1 MSLLQAFK
9 RAMGM
14 APVVHPVD
22 GSMAK
27 RWVKQRLLAVYPE
40 LRADPKAL
48 EQAYQ
53 TLGLDAHPGG
63 PGEPDVVFEINIHRE
78 PDRD

>member
-40 LRADPKAL
+40 LRSDPKAL

-53 TLGLDAHPGG
+53 TLGLEAQPGA